1 MKYYSKIV
9 EFVKPYKWWLLL
21 SLLFSFL
28 YVIMNTAS
36 LWMVSSLISN
46 ILNPDNFSTTSNNT
60 IIGYLEK
67 LTFQMIGEG
76 DSLHK
81 LKMLC
86 ILLFLT
92 SSKTSGIN
100 QPSSVFIEFKI
111 GLTHF

>member
-92 SSKTSGIN
+92 YL
-100 QPSSVFIEFKI
+100 FKNI
-111 GLTHF
+111 FNDT